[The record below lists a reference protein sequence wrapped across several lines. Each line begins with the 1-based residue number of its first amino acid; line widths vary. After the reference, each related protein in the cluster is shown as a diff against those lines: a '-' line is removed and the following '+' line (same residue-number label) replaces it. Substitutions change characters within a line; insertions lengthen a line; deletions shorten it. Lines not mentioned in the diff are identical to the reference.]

1 MDDDPVG
8 EALVRGP
15 GPAVADVAAV
25 TGQVRVVIVDGS
37 ALARRRLRSL
47 LEADGSAVVVGEGRT
62 AREAVAL
69 VDRLRPA
76 AVVMDLDLPVPA
88 GLDAIERIMAG
99 RPTPILVYS
108 AAVTGPAAGNA
119 EAALAAGAVDVIPKP
134 HQPEVG
140 DSTSRHADEL
150 RQRLRLVSRAR
161 VITHPR
167 GRLGPPARRTEVEA
181 PLAEEQIPGP
191 EALPERPGGATVKLV
206 AVGASTGGP
215 HALARVLSALP
226 ASLGVP
232 ILVVQHMAEGF
243 IEGLAEW
250 LDQQVDLPVRV
261 GKPDQPL
268 LPGTVILAASG
279 MNASVD
285 RRLRLRVTE
294 PEPGQHHVPS
304 VDVLFGSV
312 AEHVGGAAVGVLLT
326 GMGRDGADGL
336 KRMRDSGALTIV
348 QDEATCAV
356 YGMPAAALALG
367 AADRELPLDRIG
379 PTLRSVVPGRL
390 VTWPG

>member
-15 GPAVADVAAV
+15 GPAVADAAA
-25 TGQVRVVIVDGS
+25 TQRVRVVVVDGS
-37 ALARRRLRSL
+37 ALTRRRLRSL

-99 RPTPILVYS
+99 QPTPILVYS
-108 AAVTGPAAGNA
+108 AAVTGPAAANA
-119 EAALAAGAVDVIPKP
+119 EAAFAAGAVDVIPKP
-134 HQPEVG
+134 REPEVA
-140 DSTSRHADEL
+140 DSAGRHADEL
-150 RQRLRLVSRAR
+150 RQRLRLVSRAM

-167 GRLGPPARRTEVEA
+167 GRLGPPARHTEVK
-181 PLAEEQIPGP
+181 PPVAEEQGSAPEARPGP
-191 EALPERPGGATVKLV
+191 PGGATVKLV

-215 HALARVLSALP
+215 HALARVISALP

-232 ILVVQHMAEGF
+232 VLVVQHMAEGF

-285 RRLRLRVTE
+285 RRLRLRATE

-326 GMGRDGADGL
+326 GMGRDGAAGL

-348 QDEATCAV
+348 QDEVTCAV

-379 PTLRSVVPGRL
+379 PTLRAVLPERV